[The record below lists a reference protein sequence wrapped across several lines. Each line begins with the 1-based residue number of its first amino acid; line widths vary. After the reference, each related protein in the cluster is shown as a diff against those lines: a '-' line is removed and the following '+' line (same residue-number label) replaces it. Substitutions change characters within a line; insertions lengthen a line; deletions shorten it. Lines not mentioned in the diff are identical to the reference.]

1 MAALR
6 AIAFALTLLPGPG
19 AAQDWDCKNY
29 DTLPQQGINF
39 CLAQDNARADAELN
53 DAYQQAL
60 ASNGQAVGTLL
71 RDAQRLWIP
80 YRDAACEVE
89 AEFMRGGS
97 GEPMLRLGCLIRLT
111 EARTE
116 ELRWI
121 SQVN

>member
-1 MAALR
+1 M
-6 AIAFALTLLPGPG
+6 LLPAPSG
-19 AAQDWDCKNY
+19 AQDWDCTDY

-39 CLAQDNARADAELN
+39 CLSQDYARADAELN
-53 DAYQQAL
+53 AAYQAAL
-60 ASNGQAVGTLL
+60 AANGPAVGTLL

-111 EARTE
+111 ETRTK
-116 ELRWI
+116 ELGWI
-121 SQVN
+121 SEVN